1 MTVSAF
7 AALSV
12 DMYRQTEPEVFTSGL
27 FFMPVFDKI
36 PIIGGVSEISAW
48 EAIRGRFDFTAL
60 LSILLSVI
68 PSLVCITLHEL
79 SHGLT
84 AYLLGDDTAKRAG
97 RLTLNPIKH
106 LDLLGLVMMV
116 VAHVGWAKPVP
127 VNMMNFKNP
136 KRGMALTSLAGPLS
150 NVLITCVFFF
160 LYGLLY
166 LPLTI
171 KGSAAGDYLLQM
183 IQLTAVISMG
193 YAVFNLI
200 PIPPLDGSKVLF
212 SLVSD
217 RAYYQLMRY
226 ERYGMILLYALVFT
240 NLLGAPLHTA
250 ISFLADKFFVFAQ
263 WGFALA
269 SRLYV

>member
-1 MTVSAF
+1 M
-7 AALSV
+7 
-12 DMYRQTEPEVFTSGL
+12 
-27 FFMPVFDKI
+27 FDKI
-36 PIIGGVSEISAW
+36 PILGEVSEIGAW
-48 EAIRGRFDFTAL
+48 QEIREGFDFSYV

-84 AYLLGDDTAKRAG
+84 ARALGDDTAQRAG
-97 RLTLNPIKH
+97 RLTLNPLKH
-106 LDLLGLVMMV
+106 LDLMGLVMMV

-127 VNMMNFKNP
+127 VNMMNFRNP
-136 KRGMALTSLAGPLS
+136 KRGMAVTALAGPVC

-160 LYGLLY
+160 LYGLLL
-166 LPLTI
+166 LPLSRS
-171 KGSAAGDYLLQM
+171 GSAAGDYLLQM
-183 IQLTAVISMG
+183 ISLTAIISMG

-217 RAYYQLMRY
+217 RAYYSLMRY

-240 NLLGAPLHTA
+240 NLLGGPLRTA
-250 ISFLADKFFVFAQ
+250 ISFLTGKLAVFAE
-263 WGFALA
+263 WGFALFN
-269 SRLYV
+269 LLNG

>member
-1 MTVSAF
+1 
-7 AALSV
+7 
-12 DMYRQTEPEVFTSGL
+12 
-27 FFMPVFDKI
+27 MPVFGKI
-36 PIIGGVSEISAW
+36 SLLREVSEIGAW
-48 EAIRGRFDFTAL
+48 QEIRDGFDFSYL

-79 SHGLT
+79 SHGLV
-84 AYLLGDDTAKRAG
+84 AYRLGDDTARRAG
-97 RLTLNPIKH
+97 RLTLNPLKH
-106 LDLLGLVMMV
+106 LDLMGLVMMV

-127 VNMMNFKNP
+127 VNMMNFKDP
-136 KRGMALTSLAGPLS
+136 KRGMAVTSLAGPVS

-160 LYGLLY
+160 LYGFLL
-166 LPLTI
+166 LPL
-171 KGSAAGDYLLQM
+171 SAAGSPAAEYLLEM
-183 IQLTAVISMG
+183 ISLTAIISMG

-240 NLLGAPLHTA
+240 NVLGAPLRTA
-250 ISFLADKFFVFAQ
+250 ISFLTGKLAVFAQ

-269 SRLYV
+269 SLLFT

>member
-1 MTVSAF
+1 
-7 AALSV
+7 
-12 DMYRQTEPEVFTSGL
+12 
-27 FFMPVFDKI
+27 MPAFDKI
-36 PIIGGVSEISAW
+36 PILGEVSEIGAW
-48 EAIRGRFDFTAL
+48 QEIREGFDFTNL

-79 SHGLT
+79 SHGSV

-97 RLTLNPIKH
+97 RLTLNPIRH

-136 KRGMALTSLAGPLS
+136 KRGMAVTSLAGPVS

-160 LYGLLY
+160 LYGLFY
-166 LPLTI
+166 IPLTAG
-171 KGSAAGDYLLQM
+171 GSGAGAYLLEM
-183 IQLTAVISMG
+183 IRLTAVISMG

-200 PIPPLDGSKVLF
+200 PIPPLDGSKVLV

-217 RAYYQLMRY
+217 RADYQLMRY

-240 NLLGAPLHTA
+240 NLLGAPLRTA
-250 ISFLADKFFVFAQ
+250 ISFLAGRLLIFAQ
-263 WGFALA
+263 WGLALA
-269 SRLYV
+269 GRLFM

>member
-1 MTVSAF
+1 M
-7 AALSV
+7 
-12 DMYRQTEPEVFTSGL
+12 
-27 FFMPVFDKI
+27 
-36 PIIGGVSEISAW
+36 SEISAW
-48 EAIRGRFDFTAL
+48 QEIRDGFDFSAL

-79 SHGLT
+79 SHGFV
-84 AYLLGDDTAKRAG
+84 AWRLGDDTAKNAG
-97 RLTLNPIKH
+97 RLTFNPIRH
-106 LDLLGLVMMV
+106 LDLLGLAMMV

-136 KRGMALTSLAGPLS
+136 KRGMAVTALAGPVS

-160 LYGLLY
+160 IYGALY
-166 LPLTI
+166 LPLSTS
-171 KGSAAGDYLLQM
+171 GSAAAEYLLEM
-183 IQLTAVISMG
+183 IRLTAVISMG

-226 ERYGMILLYALVFT
+226 ERYGMLLLYALVFT
-240 NLLGAPLHTA
+240 NVLGAPLQTA
-250 ISFLADKFFVFAQ
+250 IAFLAGKLAVFAR
-263 WGFALA
+263 WVFAMV
-269 SRLYV
+269 SRLYL

>member
-1 MTVSAF
+1 
-7 AALSV
+7 
-12 DMYRQTEPEVFTSGL
+12 
-27 FFMPVFDKI
+27 MPVFDKI
-36 PIIGGVSEISAW
+36 PILGEVSEISAW
-48 EAIRGRFDFTAL
+48 QEIRDGFDLTNL

-79 SHGLT
+79 SHGLA
-84 AYLLGDDTAKRAG
+84 AYYLGDDTAKRAG

-106 LDLLGLVMMV
+106 LDLMGLVMMV

-160 LYGLLY
+160 LYGLFY
-166 LPLTI
+166 IPLTAG
-171 KGSAAGDYLLQM
+171 GSAAGSYLLEM
-183 IQLTAVISMG
+183 LRLTAIISMG

-226 ERYGMILLYALVFT
+226 ERYGMLVLYVLVFT
-240 NLLGAPLHTA
+240 NLLGVPLRTA
-250 ISFLADKFFVFAQ
+250 ISFLAGKLLVFAK

-269 SRLYV
+269 GRLFL

>member
-1 MTVSAF
+1 
-7 AALSV
+7 
-12 DMYRQTEPEVFTSGL
+12 
-27 FFMPVFDKI
+27 MPVFDKI
-36 PIIGGVSEISAW
+36 PILREVSEISALQEIW
-48 EAIRGRFDFTAL
+48 EGFDFSAV

-79 SHGLT
+79 SHGLV
-84 AYLLGDDTAKRAG
+84 AYRLGDDTAKRAG
-97 RLTLNPIKH
+97 RLTLNPLKH
-106 LDLLGLVMMV
+106 LDLMGLVMMV

-127 VNMMNFKNP
+127 VNMMNFRSP
-136 KRGMALTSLAGPLS
+136 KRGMAVTALAGPVS

-160 LYGLLY
+160 LYGLFY
-166 LPLTI
+166 LPLNTG
-171 KGSAAGDYLLQM
+171 GSAAGAYLLEM
-183 IQLTAVISMG
+183 LRLTAVISMG

-240 NLLGAPLHTA
+240 NLLGAPLRTA
-250 ISFLADKFFVFAQ
+250 ISFLAGKLLIFAQ
-263 WGFALA
+263 WGFAL
-269 SRLYV
+269 SGRLFL